1 MAETPV
7 NEKAAHGFN
16 YTRPVLFVADVNRAI
31 RFYVDVLGFWKKW
44 HSGDGTG
51 TVCQVN
57 RGDTEVILC
66 QDGSRTDKSRLFV
79 ELNAE
84 EWAVLRREIAE
95 RSIPNQK
102 TRWGYDCIQINDPDG
117 NEWLFP
123 YEDGGGA

>member
-1 MAETPV
+1 MAR
-7 NEKAAHGFN
+7 GFK
-16 YTRPVLFVADVNRAI
+16 YTRPVLFVADLDRSI

-44 HSGDGTG
+44 HEGDGAG

-66 QDGSRTDKSRLFV
+66 QDATRTDKARLFV

-84 EWAVLRREIAE
+84 EWSELRREIAE
-95 RSIPNQK
+95 RSIPARK
-102 TRWGYDCIQINDPDG
+102 TWWGYDCIQIDDPDG

-123 YEDGGGA
+123 YE